1 MTNTQNDNDF
11 LYCCQEGK
19 LKTLKHLVN
28 NGYEPSKNVLHQ
40 ALYFTL
46 VGDHK
51 NCYHY
56 ILDIIDFY
64 NYDIDLYFNN
74 NMIFNQALLNEKI
87 GIPILRRNQF
97 ADNHKENFQV
107 SFLNLLQQVKKPF
120 YIEKLF
126 NVLIS
131 TSYTTFLSKELRDTI
146 LNGKYENLELRR
158 RILNTFR
165 VQHIAKEF

>member
-87 GIPILRRNQF
+87 DIKNEKASLAQKQYEDLVSTQKNADKILALQ
-97 ADNHKENFQV
+97 KEFNKCGFQNIRISEFSEFQNFQNFRI
-107 SFLNLLQQVKKPF
+107 SKFSKFQNFRIFQISDFQNL
-120 YIEKLF
+120 
-126 NVLIS
+126 
-131 TSYTTFLSKELRDTI
+131 
-146 LNGKYENLELRR
+146 
-158 RILNTFR
+158 RI
-165 VQHIAKEF
+165 